1 MFTQLSLFDS
11 LGTFDSAASFDTV
24 VCKASVAV
32 PPSAEVAA
40 HELRQNAL
48 RAEAERLEA
57 ERVEA
62 ARIELA
68 SQRKTDEVRPMGDL
82 ARLVLARYDLMI
94 RRREEMERRRREQ
107 PRPSIRVLS
116 PPASDQQRVAASR
129 QSAGKRTGS
138 RRGVVC
144 AK

>member
-11 LGTFDSAASFDTV
+11 ATAFDSVA
-24 VCKASVAV
+24 CKPAVAV

-40 HELRQNAL
+40 HEARQSAL
-48 RAEAERLEA
+48 RAEAVRLEA
-57 ERVEA
+57 DRAEA
-62 ARIELA
+62 ARIQVA
-68 SQRKTDEVRPMGDL
+68 SERKTDEVRPMGDL

-94 RRREEMERRRREQ
+94 LRREEMERRRREQ

-116 PPASDQQRVAASR
+116 PPASEPRPAADQRPV
-129 QSAGKRTGS
+129 AGKKTRS
-138 RRGVVC
+138 RRGSSVY

>member
-11 LGTFDSAASFDTV
+11 ATAFDSVACQSA
-24 VCKASVAV
+24 VAV

-40 HELRQNAL
+40 HEARQIAL
-48 RAEAERLEA
+48 RAEAQRLEA
-57 ERVEA
+57 DRLEA

-68 SQRKTDEVRPMGDL
+68 SERKTDELRPMGDL

-116 PPASDQQRVAASR
+116 PPVSELRPAADQRPA
-129 QSAGKRTGS
+129 AGKKTRS
-138 RRGVVC
+138 RRSSAVC
-144 AK
+144 VK

>member
-1 MFTQLSLFDS
+1 MFTQLSLFDA
-11 LGTFDSAASFDTV
+11 AASFDTV
-24 VCKASVAV
+24 ACKSAAVV

-40 HELRQNAL
+40 HEARQIAL
-48 RAEAERLEA
+48 RADAERL
-57 ERVEA
+57 EA

-68 SQRKTDEVRPMGDL
+68 SQRQTDEVRPMGDL

-116 PPASDQQRVAASR
+116 PPASEQRQAAVQR
-129 QSAGKRTGS
+129 QTVGKKTRSG
-138 RRGVVC
+138 RGIAAC
-144 AK
+144 AQ